1 MADDKIKANEILE
14 DSELEEVAGGNGW
27 ETQRDADA
35 LRAIGCLT
43 HRRVDKDQIND
54 AFYDLGLG
62 IGTELHNGEAPNK
75 YFIDNRRVTRE
86 ELWDY
91 IHHHYRRHW

>member
-1 MADDKIKANEILE
+1 MTNEKINASEILDE
-14 DSELEEVAGGNGW
+14 NELEEVAGGNGN

-43 HRRVDKDQIND
+43 HRDVNKDQID
-54 AFYDLGLG
+54 AAFCSLGLG
-62 IGTELHNGEAPNK
+62 IGTELHNGEARNK
-75 YFIDNRRVTRE
+75 YYIDHRRVSRE

-91 IHHHYRRHW
+91 IHHHYRRTW